1 LKGKSLSDIIIKINK
16 RSYDLIKNTAKGG
29 NFKKESKQKDGYYYI
44 SIDKEVYKA
53 LLKIDDDLDKAIFFA
68 VLKDK
73 VKI

>member
-1 LKGKSLSDIIIKINK
+1 MVYIMDFVRTSA
-16 RSYDLIKNTAKGG
+16 RGG

-53 LLKIDDDLDKAIFFA
+53 LSKIDDDIDKAIFYA
-68 VLKDK
+68 VLNDK

>member
-1 LKGKSLSDIIIKINK
+1 MSDIIIRITTRLYN
-16 RSYDLIKNTAKGG
+16 LIKKSAKGD

-53 LLKIDDDLDKAIFFA
+53 LLKIDDDLDKAIFYA
-68 VLKDK
+68 VLNDK